1 MMLLFLVFRLN
12 KSSIFTLMNNSEMT
26 PDQIIA
32 KLNWRYATKKFDP
45 KQKISSEAWQALE
58 QSLVLAPSSFGQ
70 QPWKFFV
77 IRNADLRQQ
86 LQEQAWNQSQVVDA
100 SHLVVL
106 AIKKNVNPDDVDR
119 YINRVVEVRQ
129 TSKDKL
135 AGMEN
140 AIKGFLQDPPFPL
153 EPDDWSTRQVYLAL
167 GFFIYSAA
175 LLGIDACPM
184 EGFKPDKFDEI
195 LGLAKQGYGARVLC
209 AVGYRSDEDKLADMA
224 KVRYETEEVVQ
235 YID

>member
-1 MMLLFLVFRLN
+1 
-12 KSSIFTLMNNSEMT
+12 MT
-26 PDQIIA
+26 PDQIIQ

-45 KQKISSEAWQALE
+45 NQKISPEAWRALE

-77 IRNADLRQQ
+77 IRNSNLRQQ

-106 AIKKNVNPDDVDR
+106 AIKKDINNGDVDR

-129 TSKDKL
+129 TPKEEL
-135 AGMEN
+135 AGLEN

-153 EPDDWSTRQVYLAL
+153 EPDAWSTRQVYLAL
-167 GFFIYSAA
+167 GFLIYSAA

-184 EGFKPDKFDEI
+184 EGFRPDQFDEI
-195 LGLAKQGYGARVLC
+195 LGLAKQGYAARVIC
-209 AVGYRSDEDKLADMA
+209 ALGYRSDEDKLADMA
-224 KVRYETEEVVQ
+224 KVRYETEEIVQ

>member
-1 MMLLFLVFRLN
+1 
-12 KSSIFTLMNNSEMT
+12 MT
-26 PDQIIA
+26 PDQIVE
-32 KLNWRYATKKFDP
+32 KLHWRYATKKFNP
-45 KQKISSEAWQALE
+45 NQKIPPEAWQALE

-70 QPWKFFV
+70 QPWKFLV
-77 IRNADLRQQ
+77 ICNSDLRQQ

-106 AIKKNVNPDDVDR
+106 AIKQNINNGDVDR
-119 YINRVVEVRQ
+119 YINCVAEVRQ
-129 TSKDKL
+129 TPKEEL
-135 AGMEN
+135 AGLEN

-153 EPDDWSTRQVYLAL
+153 EPDAWSTRQVYLAL
-167 GFFIYSAA
+167 GFLIYSAA

-184 EGFKPDKFDEI
+184 EGFRPDRFDEI
-195 LGLAKQGYGARVLC
+195 LGLAKQGYAAKVIC
-209 AVGYRSDEDKLADMA
+209 ALGYRSNEDKLADMA

>member
-1 MMLLFLVFRLN
+1 
-12 KSSIFTLMNNSEMT
+12 MNNPDLT
-26 PDQIIA
+26 PDQIIQR
-32 KLNWRYATKKFDP
+32 LNWRYATKKFNP
-45 KQKISSEAWQALE
+45 SQKINNDDWYALE

-77 IRNADLRQQ
+77 IRNSALRQQ
-86 LQEQAWNQSQVVDA
+86 LQERAWNQSQVVDA

-106 AIKKNVNPDDVDR
+106 AIKQDVNASDVDR

-129 TSKDKL
+129 TPKDQL
-135 AGMEN
+135 SGLED

-153 EPDDWSTRQVYLAL
+153 QPDDWSTRQVYIAL
-167 GFFIYSAA
+167 GFLLYSAA

-184 EGFKPDKFDEI
+184 EGFIPAKFDEV
-195 LGLAKQGYGARVLC
+195 LGLTDQGYAAKVIC
-209 AVGYRSDEDKLADMA
+209 ALGYRSEDDKLAKMN
-224 KVRYETEEVVQ
+224 KVRYETEEVLQ